1 MKKKII
7 LSIMCVLMYTYISFA
22 DDMNIAVVDLP
33 KVVSQSA
40 SVKSLKQEQA
50 NKIKELNGIVTKAQA
65 EIAKENDIKK
75 IVEIQERYTA
85 EYNNKKASIDK
96 VYAEKLSKIE
106 QKILSD
112 VANVAKKKGYDAVFA
127 KSVVLYGGDDITS
140 EVSAH
145 K

>member
-1 MKKKII
+1 MKKSLLALAIG
-7 LSIMCVLMYTYISFA
+7 VLMTMNYVQA
-22 DDMNIAVVDLP
+22 EDNIAVVDLP
-33 KVVSQSA
+33 RVVSQSA

-75 IVEIQERYTA
+75 IVEIQEKYTA
-85 EYNNKKASIDK
+85 EYNNKKANIDK

-106 QKILSD
+106 QKILAD
-112 VANVAKKKGYDAVFA
+112 VATVAKKKGYDMVFA
-127 KSVVLYGGDDITS
+127 KTVALYGGDDITS

>member
-7 LSIMCVLMYTYISFA
+7 LSIMCVLMYTNISFA

-75 IVEIQERYTA
+75 IVEIQEKYTA
-85 EYNNKKASIDK
+85 EYNNKKANIDK

-106 QKILSD
+106 QKILAD
-112 VANVAKKKGYDAVFA
+112 VATVAKKKGYDMVFA
-127 KSVVLYGGDDITS
+127 KSVALYGGDDITS